1 MNRNKL
7 IAAVE
12 KIFKNLDTSFYR
24 AGIEKLVYR
33 LNKCL
38 HLAGD
43 YVEK

>member
-7 IAAVE
+7 ITAVE
-12 KIFKNLDTSFYR
+12 KIFKNLDASNYR
-24 AGIEKLVYR
+24 AGIEKLVYH

-38 HLAGD
+38 DIAGD